1 MEATI
6 NRAQLEVAAIEV
18 DGECDHIAKLLATY
32 PDLPEDVVRQISRA
46 AAELIGARLLL
57 VRKAEQ

>member
-1 MEATI
+1 MVTTV

-18 DGECDHIAKLLATY
+18 DGECDHIAGLLSKY

-46 AAELIGARLLL
+46 VAELIGARLLL
-57 VRKAEQ
+57 IRKAEG